1 MILKKLIFTAIFTF
15 YMAITAVSAEN
26 YIARRPVP
34 IVQTLS
40 FTPVYLRRK
49 PLRI

>member
-1 MILKKLIFTAIFTF
+1 MTLKKLIFATIFTF
-15 YMAITAVSAEN
+15 YMAIAAVSAEN
-26 YIARRPVP
+26 YIARRSVP
-34 IVQTLS
+34 IVHTLA